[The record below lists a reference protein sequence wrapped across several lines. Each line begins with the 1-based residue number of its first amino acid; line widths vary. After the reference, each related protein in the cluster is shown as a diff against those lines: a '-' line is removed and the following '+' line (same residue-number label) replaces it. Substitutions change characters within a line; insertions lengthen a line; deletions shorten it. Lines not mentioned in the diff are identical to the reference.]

1 MTKEYRP
8 YSTGRQAK
16 SRRLKMVMLALI
28 VVIVGLVILIK
39 SRSSSAP
46 EVVDSTP
53 SRVELKDVL
62 PPSRPVA
69 NPSPAPTPA
78 PRQTTPPSSEPMP
91 IAASPVAVPR
101 PAPVALPQPQIPPT
115 AQAVPPVV
123 PGEVSPAA
131 SPDMRQPV
139 QPAAL
144 DDAMDKTSLE
154 AQQLIEK
161 ALNLRDAGNIVA
173 ARDLLNDA
181 LNMKLSPQ
189 VRAGV
194 KVQMAKLSEKWLFS
208 RDVLQ
213 GDKLT
218 AQYLVQPGDLLTRIG
233 RQHKVPFEILLRING
248 LARPE
253 SLQAGRRIKVVHGP
267 FNAVVNRT
275 TYTMDLFLQNVYVKS
290 YKVGLGKA
298 EHNTPTGRW
307 LVAQGGKM
315 IKPTW
320 TDPDTGKTY
329 LGSDPDYPLGS
340 RWIALDGIE
349 GDAKGRTGFALHG
362 TKEPESI
369 GTQSSRGCIRLFN
382 GDVIEVY
389 DLMEP
394 GQSGVIVMD

>member
-1 MTKEYRP
+1 
-8 YSTGRQAK
+8 
-16 SRRLKMVMLALI
+16 MVMLALI

>member
-16 SRRLKMVMLALI
+16 SRRLKMVMLTLI

-39 SRSSSAP
+39 SRSSTDP
-46 EVVDSTP
+46 TVVESTP
-53 SRVELKDVL
+53 SRVALKDIL
-62 PPSRPVA
+62 PPSRSVA

-78 PRQTTPPSSEPMP
+78 PRQTTPPSSDPTP
-91 IAASPVAVPR
+91 IAAPPVVVPQ
-101 PAPVALPQPQIPPT
+101 PAPVAAPQAQTPPA
-115 AQAVPPVV
+115 AQAVPSVAPDA
-123 PGEVSPAA
+123 VSPAA
-131 SPDMRQPV
+131 PPV
-139 QPAAL
+139 EQQSVQSAAL

-161 ALNLRDAGNIVA
+161 ALNLRDAGNLVA

-233 RQHKVPFEILLRING
+233 RQHKIPFEILLKING

-275 TYTMDLFLQNVYVKS
+275 TYTMDVFLQNVYVKS

-307 LVAQGGKM
+307 LVASGGKM

-362 TKEPESI
+362 TKEPETI

-394 GQSGVIVMD
+394 GQTGVIVMD

>member
-1 MTKEYRP
+1 MF
-8 YSTGRQAK
+8 
-16 SRRLKMVMLALI
+16 MLVLI

-39 SRSSSAP
+39 SRSTTEPAAV
-46 EVVDSTP
+46 ESTP
-53 SRVELKDVL
+53 PRVAINDVL
-62 PPSRPVA
+62 PPSRTVA
-69 NPSPAPTPA
+69 EPAPAPRQTPLPSSDA
-78 PRQTTPPSSEPMP
+78 TPLTPRQTTPPSSEPMP
-91 IAASPVAVPR
+91 LTPTTTAAAPIAQPPAAAAQ
-101 PAPVALPQPQIPPT
+101 PAPVAAPQEVQTLPT
-115 AQAVPPVV
+115 ATGVPATAAAP
-123 PGEVSPAA
+123 VSPAA
-131 SPDMRQPV
+131 VEDTMNQ
-139 QPAAL
+139 
-144 DDAMDKTSLE
+144 TSLE

-161 ALNLRDAGNIVA
+161 ALALRDAGNVVA

-194 KVQMAKLSEKWLFS
+194 KLQMSKLSEKWLFG
-208 RDVLQ
+208 RDVLS

-218 AQYLVQPGDLLTRIG
+218 AQYLVQPGDLLTKIG
-233 RQHKVPFEILLRING
+233 RQHKVPFEILLKING

-267 FNAVVNRT
+267 FNAVINRT
-275 TYTMDLFLQNVYVKS
+275 TFTMDVYLQNVYVKS
-290 YKVGLGKA
+290 YKVGLGKT
-298 EHNTPTGRW
+298 EHTTPTGRW
-307 LVAQGGKM
+307 TVATGGKM
-315 IKPTW
+315 ISPTW

-329 LGSDPDYPLGS
+329 VGSDPDYPLGS

-362 TKEPESI
+362 TKEPDTI
-369 GTQSSRGCIRLFN
+369 GTLSSRGCIRLFN